1 MKPVFENGLATSPG
15 DLRCFYYDA
24 DTGEYKG
31 WSDEN
36 INIGVSMPGHST
48 DIDPGAEQAGIVA
61 VFNGTAWLLQA
72 DHRGK
77 TVYSTAD
84 GRASIVGY
92 IGEIKTG
99 FTELPPSTPYDVW
112 NGAGWATDTDLQHS
126 ADVANA
132 EKQKT
137 QLRALADN
145 EITWRQDAVDEGI
158 AKAEESSA
166 LAEWKKYRVLLMRVD
181 TNTAS
186 DINWPASPGAQGR

>member
-61 VFNGTAWLLQA
+61 VFNGTAWQLQA

-112 NGAGWATDTDLQHS
+112 NGAGWATDTDTQHT
-126 ADVANA
+126 ADVATA
-132 EKQKT
+132 AQKKSA
-137 QLRALADN
+137 LRGAADN
-145 EITWRQDAVDEGI
+145 EIDWLQDAVDAGI
-158 AKAEESSA
+158 ATDEETALLTNWKA
-166 LAEWKKYRVLLMRVD
+166 YRVQLMRIKTD
-181 TNTAS
+181 TAP
-186 DINWPASPGAQGR
+186 DIEWPTPPVLA